1 MSELSSFFG
10 IISEGQKQAEAEK
23 AERIRIE
30 EDRRKRLEPQINVEL
45 NDLSEFFS
53 VMSVNKKMQNIG
65 AILPDKK
72 LPKETK
78 QEVKKLEVL
87 SSFFEQ
93 MSKFETSLDSAIKA
107 SEKEPEVV
115 EKIVE
120 VPVEKIVE
128 KIIVKEVEVP
138 KGPSVPE
145 QLAEAMSK
153 VHKGQMLPEEKS
165 ELVKLKEEFDQFR
178 KLVNLQLS
186 SLGGGGSTR
195 ILDNDDVDI
204 SSLGNGK
211 FLKYNSTSKK
221 LEFTDEVGTY
231 TFA

>member
-1 MSELSSFFG
+1 MSELSNLFG
-10 IISEGQKQAEAEK
+10 IISEGQKQAEFEK
-23 AERIRIE
+23 SERIRIE
-30 EDRRKRLEPQINVEL
+30 EDRKQRLEPQVDVGL

-53 VMSVNKKMQNIG
+53 VMSTKKKVD
-65 AILPDKK
+65 A

-78 QEVKKLEVL
+78 QEVQQLEVL

-93 MSKFETSLDSAIKA
+93 MSNFENSLDTAIQA
-107 SEKEPEVV
+107 SDKQPEVI
-115 EKIVE
+115 ERIVE

-128 KIIVKEVEVP
+128 KEVIVEKIVEVE

-145 QLAEAMSK
+145 RLAEAMSL

-165 ELVKLKEEFDQFR
+165 ELVKLKEEFGQFR
-178 KLVNLQLS
+178 QLVQMQLS

-211 FLKYNSTSKK
+211 FLKYNSTTEK

-231 TFA
+231 SFS

>member
-1 MSELSSFFG
+1 MSELSSLFG
-10 IISEGQKQAEAEK
+10 IISEGQKQAEFEK
-23 AERIRIE
+23 SERIRIE
-30 EDRRKRLEPQINVEL
+30 EDRKQKLEPQVNVEL

-53 VMSVNKKMQNIG
+53 IMSTKKKVE
-65 AILPDKK
+65 A

-78 QEVKKLEVL
+78 QAVQQLEVL

-93 MSKFETSLDSAIKA
+93 MSNFENSLDTAIQA
-107 SEKEPEVV
+107 SDKQPEVI
-115 EKIVE
+115 ERIVE

-128 KIIVKEVEVP
+128 KEVIVEKIVEVE
-138 KGPSVPE
+138 KEPSVPE
-145 QLAEAMSK
+145 RLAEAMSL

-165 ELVKLKEEFDQFR
+165 ELVKLKEEFGQFR
-178 KLVNLQLS
+178 QLVQMQLS

-211 FLKYNSTSKK
+211 FLKYNSTTKK

-231 TFA
+231 TFS

>member
-1 MSELSSFFG
+1 MSELGSLFG
-10 IISEGQKQAEAEK
+10 IISEGQQKAEAER

-30 EDRRKRLEPQINVEL
+30 EERKQKLEPQVNVEL

-53 VMSVNKKMQNIG
+53 VMSTKKKVE
-65 AILPDKK
+65 A

-78 QEVKKLEVL
+78 QEVQQLEVL

-93 MSKFETSLDSAIKA
+93 MSNFENSLDTAIQA
-107 SEKEPEVV
+107 SDKQPEVI
-115 EKIVE
+115 ERIVE
-120 VPVEKIVE
+120 VPVEKEVIVE
-128 KIIVKEVEVP
+128 KIVEVE
-138 KGPSVPE
+138 KGPTEPE
-145 QLAEAMSK
+145 RLAEAMSL

-165 ELVKLKEEFDQFR
+165 ELAKLKEEFGQFR
-178 KLVNLQLS
+178 QLVQMQLS

-211 FLKYNSTSKK
+211 FLKYNATTKK

-231 TFA
+231 SFS

>member
-1 MSELSSFFG
+1 MSELASLFG
-10 IISEGQKQAEAEK
+10 IISEGKKQAEAEK

-30 EDRRKRLEPQINVEL
+30 EERRQRLEPQVEVEL

-53 VMSVNKKMQNIG
+53 VMSTKKKM
-65 AILPDKK
+65 DS

-78 QEVKKLEVL
+78 QEVQQLEVL

-93 MSKFETSLDSAIKA
+93 MSKFETSLDSAIQA

-128 KIIVKEVEVP
+128 KEVIVEKIVEVP
-138 KGPSVPE
+138 KGPSEPE
-145 QLAEAMSK
+145 KLAEAMSL

-178 KLVNLQLS
+178 KLVNMQLS
-186 SLGGGGSTR
+186 SLGGGGSTH
-195 ILDNDDVDI
+195 ILDMDDVDI

-211 FLKYNSTSKK
+211 FMKYNSTTGK

-231 TFA
+231 TFS

>member
-1 MSELSSFFG
+1 MSELGSLFG
-10 IISEGQKQAEAEK
+10 IISEGKKQAEIEK

-30 EDRRKRLEPQINVEL
+30 EDRKQRLEPQVDVGL

-53 VMSVNKKMQNIG
+53 VMSTKKKVE
-65 AILPDKK
+65 A
-72 LPKETK
+72 LPKEVK
-78 QEVKKLEVL
+78 QDVEKLEVL

-93 MSKFETSLDSAIKA
+93 MSNFENSLDTAIQA
-107 SEKEPEVV
+107 SEKEPEVI
-115 EKIVE
+115 ERIVE

-128 KIIVKEVEVP
+128 KEVIVEKIVEVE

-145 QLAEAMSK
+145 RLAEAMSL

-165 ELVKLKEEFDQFR
+165 ELAKLKEEFGQFR
-178 KLVNLQLS
+178 KLVNLQLA

-211 FLKYNSTSKK
+211 FLKYNSTTKK

-231 TFA
+231 SFS

>member
-1 MSELSSFFG
+1 MSELGSLFG
-10 IISEGQKQAEAEK
+10 IISEGQQKAEAERS
-23 AERIRIE
+23 ERIRIE
-30 EDRRKRLEPQINVEL
+30 EERKQKLEPQVNVEL

-53 VMSVNKKMQNIG
+53 IMSTKKKVE
-65 AILPDKK
+65 A

-78 QEVKKLEVL
+78 QEVQQLEVL

-93 MSKFETSLDSAIKA
+93 MSNFENSLDTAIQA
-107 SEKEPEVV
+107 SDKQPEVIERIVEV

-120 VPVEKIVE
+120 VPR
-128 KIIVKEVEVP
+128 
-138 KGPSVPE
+138 GPSEPE
-145 QLAEAMSK
+145 RLAEAMSL

-165 ELVKLKEEFDQFR
+165 ELAKLKEEFGQFR
-178 KLVNLQLS
+178 QLVQMQLS

-211 FLKYNSTSKK
+211 FLKYNATTKK

-231 TFA
+231 SFS

>member
-1 MSELSSFFG
+1 MSELGSFFG

-30 EDRRKRLEPQINVEL
+30 EDRKQRLEPQVDVGL

-53 VMSVNKKMQNIG
+53 VMSTKKKID
-65 AILPDKK
+65 A

-78 QEVKKLEVL
+78 QEVQQLEVL

-93 MSKFETSLDSAIKA
+93 MSNFENSLDTAIQA
-107 SEKEPEVV
+107 SDKQPEVI
-115 EKIVE
+115 ERIVE

-128 KIIVKEVEVP
+128 KEVIVEKIVEVE

-145 QLAEAMSK
+145 RLAEAMSL

-165 ELVKLKEEFDQFR
+165 ELVKLKEEFGQFR
-178 KLVNLQLS
+178 QLVQMQLS

-211 FLKYNSTSKK
+211 FLKYNSTTEK

-231 TFA
+231 SFS

>member
-1 MSELSSFFG
+1 MSELSSLFG
-10 IISEGQKQAEAEK
+10 IISEGKKQAEFEK
-23 AERIRIE
+23 SERIRIE
-30 EDRRKRLEPQINVEL
+30 EDRKQKLEPQVNVEL

-53 VMSVNKKMQNIG
+53 IMSTKKKVE
-65 AILPDKK
+65 A

-78 QEVKKLEVL
+78 QAVQQLEVL

-93 MSKFETSLDSAIKA
+93 MSNFENSLDTAIQA
-107 SEKEPEVV
+107 SDKQPEVI
-115 EKIVE
+115 ERIVE

-128 KIIVKEVEVP
+128 KEVIVEKIVEVE
-138 KGPSVPE
+138 KEPSVPE
-145 QLAEAMSK
+145 RLAEAMSL

-165 ELVKLKEEFDQFR
+165 ELVKLKEEFGQFR
-178 KLVNLQLS
+178 QLVQMQLS

-211 FLKYNSTSKK
+211 FLKYNSTTGK

-231 TFA
+231 SFS

>member
-1 MSELSSFFG
+1 MSELASLFG
-10 IISEGQKQAEAEK
+10 IISEGKKQAEAEK

-30 EDRRKRLEPQINVEL
+30 EERRQRLEPQVEVEL

-53 VMSVNKKMQNIG
+53 VMSTKKKM
-65 AILPDKK
+65 DS

-78 QEVKKLEVL
+78 QEVQQLEVL

-93 MSKFETSLDSAIKA
+93 MSKFETSLDSAIQA

-128 KIIVKEVEVP
+128 KEVIVEKIVEVP
-138 KGPSVPE
+138 KGPSEPE
-145 QLAEAMSK
+145 RLAEAMSL

-165 ELVKLKEEFDQFR
+165 ELAKLKEEFGQFR
-178 KLVNLQLS
+178 QLVQMQLS

-211 FLKYNSTSKK
+211 FLKYNSTTKK

-231 TFA
+231 TFS

>member
-1 MSELSSFFG
+1 MSELASLFG
-10 IISEGQKQAEAEK
+10 IISEGQKQAEIEK

-30 EDRRKRLEPQINVEL
+30 EDRKQRLEPQVDVGL

-53 VMSVNKKMQNIG
+53 VMSTKKKID
-65 AILPDKK
+65 A

-78 QEVKKLEVL
+78 QEVQQLEVL

-93 MSKFETSLDSAIKA
+93 MSNFETSLDTAIEA
-107 SEKEPEVV
+107 SSKPEVV

-128 KIIVKEVEVP
+128 KEVIVEKIVEVP
-138 KGPSVPE
+138 KGPSEPE
-145 QLAEAMSK
+145 RLAEAMSL

-165 ELVKLKEEFDQFR
+165 ELVKLKEEFGQFR
-178 KLVNLQLS
+178 QLVQMQLS

-211 FLKYNSTSKK
+211 FLKYNSTTGK

-231 TFA
+231 SFS

>member
-1 MSELSSFFG
+1 MSELGSLFG
-10 IISEGQKQAEAEK
+10 IISEGKKQAEIEK

-30 EDRRKRLEPQINVEL
+30 EDRKQRLEPQVDVGL

-53 VMSVNKKMQNIG
+53 VMSTKKKVE
-65 AILPDKK
+65 A

-78 QEVKKLEVL
+78 QEVQQLEVL

-93 MSKFETSLDSAIKA
+93 MSNFENSLDTAIQA
-107 SEKEPEVV
+107 SEKEPEVIERIVEVPVEKEVIV

-120 VPVEKIVE
+120 VP
-128 KIIVKEVEVP
+128 
-138 KGPSVPE
+138 KGPSEPE
-145 QLAEAMSK
+145 RLAEAMSL

-165 ELVKLKEEFDQFR
+165 ELAKLKEEFGQFR
-178 KLVNLQLS
+178 KLVNLQLA

-211 FLKYNSTSKK
+211 FLKYNSTTKK

-231 TFA
+231 SFS

>member
-1 MSELSSFFG
+1 MSELGSLFG
-10 IISEGQKQAEAEK
+10 IISEGKKQAEIEK

-30 EDRRKRLEPQINVEL
+30 EDRRQRLEPQVDVGL

-53 VMSVNKKMQNIG
+53 VMSTKKKVD
-65 AILPDKK
+65 A

-78 QEVKKLEVL
+78 QEVQQLEVL

-93 MSKFETSLDSAIKA
+93 MSNFENSLDTAIQA
-107 SEKEPEVV
+107 SDKQPEVIERIVEVPVEKEVIV

-120 VPVEKIVE
+120 VPR
-128 KIIVKEVEVP
+128 
-138 KGPSVPE
+138 GPSEPE
-145 QLAEAMSK
+145 RLAEAMSL

-165 ELVKLKEEFDQFR
+165 ELAKLKEEFGQFR
-178 KLVNLQLS
+178 QLVQMQLS

-211 FLKYNSTSKK
+211 FLKYNSTTKK

-231 TFA
+231 SFS

>member
-1 MSELSSFFG
+1 MSELGSLFS

-23 AERIRIE
+23 AERIRKE
-30 EDRRKRLEPQINVEL
+30 EDRKQRLEPQVDVAL

-53 VMSVNKKMQNIG
+53 VMSTKKKID
-65 AILPDKK
+65 A

-78 QEVKKLEVL
+78 QEVQQLEVL

-93 MSKFETSLDSAIKA
+93 MSNFETSLDSAIQA

-128 KIIVKEVEVP
+128 KEVVVEKIVEVP
-138 KGPSVPE
+138 KGPSEPE
-145 QLAEAMSK
+145 KLAEAMSL

-165 ELVKLKEEFDQFR
+165 ELVKLKEEFGQFR
-178 KLVNLQLS
+178 QLVQMQLS

-211 FLKYNSTSKK
+211 FLKYNSTTKK

-231 TFA
+231 SFS

>member
-1 MSELSSFFG
+1 MSELSSLFG
-10 IISEGQKQAEAEK
+10 IISEGQKQAENEK

-30 EDRRKRLEPQINVEL
+30 EDRKQRLEPQVNVEL
-45 NDLSEFFS
+45 DDLSEFFG
-53 VMSVNKKMQNIG
+53 VMSVNKKIQ
-65 AILPDKK
+65 K
-72 LPKETK
+72 LPEETK
-78 QEVKKLEVL
+78 EEVEKLEVL

-93 MSKFETSLDSAIKA
+93 MSRFETSLDSAIKT
-107 SEKEPEVV
+107 SEKEPEVI

-120 VPVEKIVE
+120 VHVEKIVE
-128 KIIVKEVEVP
+128 KIVVKEVEVP
-138 KGPSVPE
+138 KGPSVQE
-145 QLAEAMSK
+145 KLAEAMSK
-153 VHKGQMLPEEKS
+153 VHKGQLLPEEKS
-165 ELVKLKEEFDQFR
+165 ELIKLKEEFSHFR
-178 KLVNLQLS
+178 KLVQMQLS

-231 TFA
+231 TFD

>member
-1 MSELSSFFG
+1 MSELSSLFG
-10 IISEGQKQAEAEK
+10 IISEGQKQAAQEK
-23 AERIRIE
+23 AEKERIE
-30 EDRRKRLEPQINVEL
+30 EDRRQRLEPQVNVEL
-45 NDLSEFFS
+45 NDLSEFFGI
-53 VMSVNKKMQNIG
+53 MSTKKKID
-65 AILPDKK
+65 A

-78 QEVKKLEVL
+78 QEVQQLEVL

-93 MSKFETSLDSAIKA
+93 MSNFETSLDSAIEA
-107 SEKEPEVV
+107 SSKTEVV

-128 KIIVKEVEVP
+128 KEVIVEKIVEVP
-138 KGPSVPE
+138 KGPTEPE
-145 QLAEAMSK
+145 KLAEAMSL

-165 ELVKLKEEFDQFR
+165 ELAKLKEEFGQFR
-178 KLVNLQLS
+178 KLVNLQLA

-211 FLKYNSTSKK
+211 FLKYNSTTGK

-231 TFA
+231 TFS

>member
-1 MSELSSFFG
+1 MSELSSLFG
-10 IISEGQKQAEAEK
+10 IISEGKKQAEIEK

-30 EDRRKRLEPQINVEL
+30 EDRKQRLEPQVDVGL

-53 VMSVNKKMQNIG
+53 VMSTKKKVD
-65 AILPDKK
+65 A

-78 QEVKKLEVL
+78 QEVQQLEVL

-93 MSKFETSLDSAIKA
+93 MSNFENSLDTAIQA
-107 SEKEPEVV
+107 SDKQPEVI

-120 VPVEKIVE
+120 VPVERIVEKEVIVE
-128 KIIVKEVEVP
+128 KIVEVE

-145 QLAEAMSK
+145 RLAEAMSL

-165 ELVKLKEEFDQFR
+165 ELVKLKEEFGQFR
-178 KLVNLQLS
+178 QLVQMQLS

-211 FLKYNSTSKK
+211 FLKYNSTTGK

-231 TFA
+231 SFS

>member
-1 MSELSSFFG
+1 MSELSSLFG
-10 IISEGQKQAEAEK
+10 IISEGKKQAEFEK
-23 AERIRIE
+23 SERIRIE
-30 EDRRKRLEPQINVEL
+30 EDRKQRLEPQVDVGL

-53 VMSVNKKMQNIG
+53 IMSTKKKVD
-65 AILPDKK
+65 A

-78 QEVKKLEVL
+78 QEVQQLEVL

-93 MSKFETSLDSAIKA
+93 MSNFENSLDTAIQA
-107 SEKEPEVV
+107 SDKQPEVI
-115 EKIVE
+115 ERIVE

-128 KIIVKEVEVP
+128 KEVIVEKIVEVP
-138 KGPSVPE
+138 KGPSEPE
-145 QLAEAMSK
+145 RLAEAMSL

-165 ELVKLKEEFDQFR
+165 ELVKLKEEFGQFR
-178 KLVNLQLS
+178 QLVQMQLS

-211 FLKYNSTSKK
+211 FLKYNSTTGK

-231 TFA
+231 TFS

>member
-1 MSELSSFFG
+1 MSELSSLFG
-10 IISEGQKQAEAEK
+10 IISEGQKQAEFEK
-23 AERIRIE
+23 SERIRIE
-30 EDRRKRLEPQINVEL
+30 EDRKQRLEPQVDVGL

-53 VMSVNKKMQNIG
+53 VMSTKKKVD
-65 AILPDKK
+65 A

-78 QEVKKLEVL
+78 QEVQQLEVL

-93 MSKFETSLDSAIKA
+93 MSNFENSLDTAIQA
-107 SEKEPEVV
+107 SDKQPEVI
-115 EKIVE
+115 ERIVE
-120 VPVEKIVE
+120 VPVEKEVIVE
-128 KIIVKEVEVP
+128 KIVEVE
-138 KGPSVPE
+138 KGPTEPE
-145 QLAEAMSK
+145 RLAEAMSL

-165 ELVKLKEEFDQFR
+165 ELAKLKEEFGQFR
-178 KLVNLQLS
+178 QLVQMQLS

-211 FLKYNSTSKK
+211 FLKYNATTKK

-231 TFA
+231 SFS

>member
-1 MSELSSFFG
+1 MSELSSLFG
-10 IISEGQKQAEAEK
+10 IISEGQKQAEFEK
-23 AERIRIE
+23 SERIRIE
-30 EDRRKRLEPQINVEL
+30 EDRKQKLEPQVNVEL

-53 VMSVNKKMQNIG
+53 IMSTKKKVD
-65 AILPDKK
+65 A

-78 QEVKKLEVL
+78 QEVQQLEVL

-93 MSKFETSLDSAIKA
+93 MSNFENSLDTAIQA
-107 SEKEPEVV
+107 SDKQPEVIERIVEV

-120 VPVEKIVE
+120 VPR
-128 KIIVKEVEVP
+128 
-138 KGPSVPE
+138 GPSEPE
-145 QLAEAMSK
+145 RLAEAMSL

-165 ELVKLKEEFDQFR
+165 ELAKLKEEFGQFR
-178 KLVNLQLS
+178 QLVQMQLS

-211 FLKYNSTSKK
+211 FLKYNATTKK

-231 TFA
+231 SFS

>member
-1 MSELSSFFG
+1 MSELSSLFG
-10 IISEGQKQAEAEK
+10 IISEGKKQAAAEK

-30 EDRRKRLEPQINVEL
+30 EERKKRLEPQVEVEL

-53 VMSVNKKMQNIG
+53 VLSTKKKID
-65 AILPDKK
+65 A

-78 QEVKKLEVL
+78 QEVQQLEVL

-93 MSKFETSLDSAIKA
+93 MSKFETSLDSAIQA
-107 SEKEPEVV
+107 AEKEPEVV

-128 KIIVKEVEVP
+128 KVVVKEVEVP
-138 KGPSVPE
+138 RGPSEPE
-145 QLAEAMSK
+145 KLAEAMSL

-165 ELVKLKEEFDQFR
+165 ELEKLKEEFGHFR
-178 KLVNLQLS
+178 KLVNMQLS
-186 SLGGGGSTR
+186 SLGGGGSTH
-195 ILDNDDVDI
+195 ILDMDDVDI

-211 FLKYNSTSKK
+211 FLKYNSTTGK
-221 LEFTDEVGTY
+221 LEFSDTVGTY
-231 TFA
+231 TFS

>member
-1 MSELSSFFG
+1 MNELSSLFG
-10 IISEGQKQAEAEK
+10 IISEGQKQAAQEK
-23 AERIRIE
+23 AEKERIE
-30 EDRRKRLEPQINVEL
+30 EDRRQRLEPQIDVGL

-53 VMSVNKKMQNIG
+53 VMSTKKKVE
-65 AILPDKK
+65 A
-72 LPKETK
+72 LPKEVK
-78 QEVKKLEVL
+78 QDVEKLEVL

-93 MSKFETSLDSAIKA
+93 MSNFENSLDTAIQA
-107 SEKEPEVV
+107 SDKQPEVIERIVEVPVERIVEKEVIV

-120 VPVEKIVE
+120 VE
-128 KIIVKEVEVP
+128 

-145 QLAEAMSK
+145 RLAEAMSL

-165 ELVKLKEEFDQFR
+165 ELAKLKEEFGQFR
-178 KLVNLQLS
+178 QLVNLQLS

-211 FLKYNSTSKK
+211 FLKYNSTTGK

-231 TFA
+231 SFS

>member
-1 MSELSSFFG
+1 MSELGSLFG
-10 IISEGQKQAEAEK
+10 IISEGKKQAEIEK

-30 EDRRKRLEPQINVEL
+30 EDRKQRLEPQVDVGL

-53 VMSVNKKMQNIG
+53 VMSTKKKVE
-65 AILPDKK
+65 A
-72 LPKETK
+72 LPKEVK
-78 QEVKKLEVL
+78 QDVEKLEVL

-93 MSKFETSLDSAIKA
+93 MSNFENSLDTAIQA
-107 SEKEPEVV
+107 SEKEPEVIERIVEVPVEKKVIV

-120 VPVEKIVE
+120 VP
-128 KIIVKEVEVP
+128 
-138 KGPSVPE
+138 KGPSEPE
-145 QLAEAMSK
+145 RLAEAMSL

-165 ELVKLKEEFDQFR
+165 ELAKLKEEFGQFR
-178 KLVNLQLS
+178 QLVQMQLS

-211 FLKYNSTSKK
+211 FLKYNSTTKK

-231 TFA
+231 SFS

>member
-1 MSELSSFFG
+1 MSELSSLFG
-10 IISEGQKQAEAEK
+10 IISEGKKQAEFEK
-23 AERIRIE
+23 SERIRIE
-30 EDRRKRLEPQINVEL
+30 EDRKQRLEPQVDVGL

-53 VMSVNKKMQNIG
+53 VMSTKKKVD
-65 AILPDKK
+65 A

-78 QEVKKLEVL
+78 QEVQQLEVL

-93 MSKFETSLDSAIKA
+93 MSNFENSLDTAIQA
-107 SEKEPEVV
+107 SDKQPEVI

-128 KIIVKEVEVP
+128 KEVIVEKIVEVP
-138 KGPSVPE
+138 KGPSEPE
-145 QLAEAMSK
+145 RLAEAMSL

-165 ELVKLKEEFDQFR
+165 ELVKLKEEFGQFR
-178 KLVNLQLS
+178 QLVQMQLS

-211 FLKYNSTSKK
+211 FLKYNSTTGK

-231 TFA
+231 SFS

>member
-1 MSELSSFFG
+1 MSELASLFG
-10 IISEGQKQAEAEK
+10 IISEGKKQAEAEK

-30 EDRRKRLEPQINVEL
+30 EERRQRLEPQVEVEL

-53 VMSVNKKMQNIG
+53 VMSTKKKM
-65 AILPDKK
+65 DS

-78 QEVKKLEVL
+78 QEVEQLQVL

-93 MSKFETSLDSAIKA
+93 MSKFETSLDSAIQA
-107 SEKEPEVV
+107 SEKQPEVI

-128 KIIVKEVEVP
+128 KVVVKEVEVP
-138 KGPSVPE
+138 RGPSEPE
-145 QLAEAMSK
+145 KLAEAMSL

-165 ELVKLKEEFDQFR
+165 ELEKLKEEFGHFR
-178 KLVNLQLS
+178 KLVNMQLS
-186 SLGGGGSTR
+186 SLGGGGSTH
-195 ILDNDDVDI
+195 ILDMDDVDI

-211 FLKYNSTSKK
+211 FLKYNSTTGK
-221 LEFTDEVGTY
+221 LEFSDTVGTY
-231 TFA
+231 TFS

>member
-1 MSELSSFFG
+1 MEL
-10 IISEGQKQAEAEK
+10 
-23 AERIRIE
+23 
-30 EDRRKRLEPQINVEL
+30 D
-45 NDLSEFFS
+45 DLSEFFG
-53 VMSVNKKMQNIG
+53 VMSVNKKIQ
-65 AILPDKK
+65 K
-72 LPKETK
+72 LPEETK
-78 QEVKKLEVL
+78 EEVEKLEVL

-93 MSKFETSLDSAIKA
+93 MSRFETSLDSAIKT
-107 SEKEPEVV
+107 SVKEPEVI

-128 KIIVKEVEVP
+128 RIIVKEVEVP
-138 KGPSVPE
+138 KGPSVQE
-145 QLAEAMSK
+145 KLAEAMSR
-153 VHKGQMLPEEKS
+153 VHKGQMLQEEKS
-165 ELVKLKEEFDQFR
+165 ELVKLKEEFSHFR
-178 KLVNLQLS
+178 KLVQMQLS

-231 TFA
+231 TFD

>member
-1 MSELSSFFG
+1 MSELGSLFG

-30 EDRRKRLEPQINVEL
+30 EDRKQRLEPQVDVGL

-53 VMSVNKKMQNIG
+53 VMSTKKKID
-65 AILPDKK
+65 A

-78 QEVKKLEVL
+78 QEVQQLEVL

-93 MSKFETSLDSAIKA
+93 MSNFENSLDTAIQA
-107 SEKEPEVV
+107 SDKQPEVIERIVEVPIEKIVEKEVIV

-120 VPVEKIVE
+120 VP
-128 KIIVKEVEVP
+128 
-138 KGPSVPE
+138 KGPSEPE
-145 QLAEAMSK
+145 RLAEAMSL

-165 ELVKLKEEFDQFR
+165 ELAKLKEEFGQFR
-178 KLVNLQLS
+178 QLVQMQLS

-211 FLKYNSTSKK
+211 FLKYNSTTKK

-231 TFA
+231 SFS

>member
-1 MSELSSFFG
+1 MSELSSLFG
-10 IISEGQKQAEAEK
+10 IISEGKKQAEFEK
-23 AERIRIE
+23 SERIRIE
-30 EDRRKRLEPQINVEL
+30 EDRKQRLEPQVDVGL

-53 VMSVNKKMQNIG
+53 VMSTKKKVD
-65 AILPDKK
+65 A

-78 QEVKKLEVL
+78 QEVQQLEVL

-93 MSKFETSLDSAIKA
+93 MSNFENSLDTAIQA
-107 SEKEPEVV
+107 SDKQPEVI
-115 EKIVE
+115 ERIVE
-120 VPVEKIVE
+120 VPVEKEVIVE
-128 KIIVKEVEVP
+128 KIVEVE
-138 KGPSVPE
+138 KGPTEPE
-145 QLAEAMSK
+145 RLAEAMSL

-165 ELVKLKEEFDQFR
+165 ELAKLKEEFGQFR
-178 KLVNLQLS
+178 QLVQMQLS

-211 FLKYNSTSKK
+211 FLKYNSTTGK

-231 TFA
+231 SFS

>member
-1 MSELSSFFG
+1 MSELGSFFG
-10 IISEGQKQAEAEK
+10 IISEGQKQAEVEK

-30 EDRRKRLEPQINVEL
+30 EDRKQRLEPQVDVGL

-53 VMSVNKKMQNIG
+53 VMSTKKKID
-65 AILPDKK
+65 A

-78 QEVKKLEVL
+78 QEVQQLEVL

-93 MSKFETSLDSAIKA
+93 MSNFENSLDTAIQA
-107 SEKEPEVV
+107 SDKQPEVI
-115 EKIVE
+115 ERIVE

-128 KIIVKEVEVP
+128 KEVIVEKIVEVP
-138 KGPSVPE
+138 KGPSEPE
-145 QLAEAMSK
+145 RLAEAMSL

-165 ELVKLKEEFDQFR
+165 ELVKLKEEFGQFR
-178 KLVNLQLS
+178 QLVQMQLS

-211 FLKYNSTSKK
+211 FLKYNSTTEK

-231 TFA
+231 SFS

>member
-1 MSELSSFFG
+1 MSELSSLFG
-10 IISEGQKQAEAEK
+10 IISEGKKQAEFEK
-23 AERIRIE
+23 SERIRIE
-30 EDRRKRLEPQINVEL
+30 EDRKQRLEPQVDVGL

-53 VMSVNKKMQNIG
+53 VMSTKKKVD
-65 AILPDKK
+65 A

-78 QEVKKLEVL
+78 QEVQQLEVL

-93 MSKFETSLDSAIKA
+93 MSNFENSLDTAIQA
-107 SEKEPEVV
+107 SDKQPEVI
-115 EKIVE
+115 ERIVE

-128 KIIVKEVEVP
+128 KEVIVEKIVEVE

-145 QLAEAMSK
+145 RLAEAMSL

-165 ELVKLKEEFDQFR
+165 ELVKLKEEFGQFR
-178 KLVNLQLS
+178 QLVQMQLS

-211 FLKYNSTSKK
+211 FLKYNATTKK

-231 TFA
+231 SFS

>member
-1 MSELSSFFG
+1 MSELSSLFG
-10 IISEGQKQAEAEK
+10 IISEGQKQAEIEK

-30 EDRRKRLEPQINVEL
+30 EDRKKRLEPQVDVGL

-53 VMSVNKKMQNIG
+53 VMSTKKKID
-65 AILPDKK
+65 A

-78 QEVKKLEVL
+78 QEVQQLEVL

-93 MSKFETSLDSAIKA
+93 MSNFENSLDTAIQA
-107 SEKEPEVV
+107 SDKQPEVI
-115 EKIVE
+115 ERIVE
-120 VPVEKIVE
+120 VPVEKIIEKEVIVE
-128 KIIVKEVEVP
+128 KIVEVP
-138 KGPSVPE
+138 KGPSEPE
-145 QLAEAMSK
+145 RLAEAMSL

-165 ELVKLKEEFDQFR
+165 ELVKLKEEFGQFR
-178 KLVNLQLS
+178 QLVQMQLS

-211 FLKYNSTSKK
+211 FLKYNSTTGK

-231 TFA
+231 SFS

>member
-1 MSELSSFFG
+1 MSELSSLFG
-10 IISEGQKQAEAEK
+10 IISEGQKQAENEK

-30 EDRRKRLEPQINVEL
+30 EDRKQRLEPQVNVEL
-45 NDLSEFFS
+45 DDLSEFFG
-53 VMSVNKKMQNIG
+53 VMSVNKKIQ
-65 AILPDKK
+65 K
-72 LPKETK
+72 LPEETK
-78 QEVKKLEVL
+78 EEVEKLEVL

-93 MSKFETSLDSAIKA
+93 MSRFETSLDSAIKT
-107 SEKEPEVV
+107 SVKEPEVI

-138 KGPSVPE
+138 KGPSVQE
-145 QLAEAMSK
+145 KLAEAMSK
-153 VHKGQMLPEEKS
+153 VHKGQLLPEEKS
-165 ELVKLKEEFDQFR
+165 ELVKLKEEFSHFR
-178 KLVNLQLS
+178 QLVNLQLQ

-231 TFA
+231 TFD

>member
-1 MSELSSFFG
+1 MSELSSLFG

-30 EDRRKRLEPQINVEL
+30 EDRKQRLEPQVDVGL

-53 VMSVNKKMQNIG
+53 VMSTKKKID
-65 AILPDKK
+65 A

-78 QEVKKLEVL
+78 QEVQQLEVL

-93 MSKFETSLDSAIKA
+93 MSNFENSLDTAIQA
-107 SEKEPEVV
+107 SDKQPEVI
-115 EKIVE
+115 ERIVE
-120 VPVEKIVE
+120 VPVEKIIEKEVIVE
-128 KIIVKEVEVP
+128 KIVEVE

-145 QLAEAMSK
+145 KLAEAMSL

-165 ELVKLKEEFDQFR
+165 ELVKLKEEFGQFR
-178 KLVNLQLS
+178 QLVQMQLS

-211 FLKYNSTSKK
+211 FLKYNSTTKK

-231 TFA
+231 SFS

>member
-1 MSELSSFFG
+1 MSELSSLFG
-10 IISEGQKQAEAEK
+10 IISEGQQKAEAEK

-30 EDRRKRLEPQINVEL
+30 EERRQRLEPQVNVGL

-53 VMSVNKKMQNIG
+53 VMSAKKKV
-65 AILPDKK
+65 DR

-78 QEVKKLEVL
+78 QEVQQLEVL

-93 MSKFETSLDSAIKA
+93 MSNFETSLDTAIQA
-107 SEKEPEVV
+107 SNKPEVVERIVEVPVEKEVIV

-120 VPVEKIVE
+120 VP
-128 KIIVKEVEVP
+128 
-138 KGPSVPE
+138 KGPSEPE
-145 QLAEAMSK
+145 RLAEAMSL

-165 ELVKLKEEFDQFR
+165 ELEKLKEEFGQFR
-178 KLVNLQLS
+178 QLVQMQLS

-211 FLKYNSTSKK
+211 FLKYNATTQK

-231 TFA
+231 SFS